1 MVSVS
6 KIPQNKTM
14 CRVKWRTTT
23 RIGVIRALT
32 AEPPIILMD
41 EPFGALISIT
51 REQLQDEL
59 LKLLKRL
66 FS

>member
-1 MVSVS
+1 
-6 KIPQNKTM
+6 M